1 MTAKDLTKSWSTAMV
16 HQSNIQ
22 LDGELEKAIAEAL
35 EQESEKMMKMECT
48 DWDCMDEYD
57 SNTVCTVDRLGSDMM
72 TEVDV
77 PKWVPK
83 EDGYKATSA
92 QRIGKRGSTA
102 YVVTYAPT
110 KTMGVGF
117 SKVFIVDSKTKKPF
131 PKMKEM
137 WEEMYKR
144 FEANAKNSKK
154 SNKGTLVPFANPSG
168 YGYVGSSGY
177 SDGYCLPANVTIS
190 KTGELRGAFGCPK
203 PIETYGV
210 AVELNTIYRDW
221 KNFPKETDYEMVKK
235 LKTARA
241 KVFEMQNGAEDY
253 EGEIANSR
261 NTIKEYQKHIADLE
275 AKMNK
280 LYEEAADAM
289 NLLEEHG
296 VKVDLSEKG
305 KAREWTL
312 DDDDLFKS
320 FDLTVPYDGSDCC
333 ISGSLGNDGTYYTT
347 IQHKVV

>member
-1 MTAKDLTKSWSTAMV
+1 MTAKDLTKSWTTAMV
-16 HQSNIQ
+16 HQSDTQ
-22 LDGELEKAIAEAL
+22 LDGELEKAIAEAT
-35 EQESEKMMKMECT
+35 EKMMDEC
-48 DWDCMDEYD
+48 DY
-57 SNTVCTVDRLGSDMM
+57 NRVYTVDRLGSDMM

-92 QRIGKRGSTA
+92 QRIGKRGSSA

-117 SKVFIVDSKTKKPF
+117 SKVFIVESKTQKPF

-144 FEANAKNSKK
+144 FEANAKNQKK
-154 SNKGTLVPFANPSG
+154 SNQGTLVPFANSSG
-168 YGYVGSSGY
+168 YGYVGSSDY
-177 SDGYCLPANVTIS
+177 SDGYYLPSNVTMS

-210 AVELNTIYRDW
+210 AMELNTIYRDW
-221 KNFPKETDYEMVKK
+221 KNFPKETDYEVVKK
-235 LKTARA
+235 LKNARA
-241 KVFEMQNGAEDY
+241 KVFEMQNGASEY
-253 EGEIANSR
+253 EGEIANAR
-261 NTIKEYQKHIADLE
+261 DTIKEYQKHIADVE

-280 LYEEAADAM
+280 LYEEAAEAM

-296 VKVDLSEKG
+296 IKVDLSEKG
-305 KAREWTL
+305 KSEEWTL
-312 DDDDLFKS
+312 DDVFS
-320 FDLTVPYDGSDCC
+320 QFDLTVPYDGSDCC
-333 ISGSLGNDGTYYTT
+333 ISGQLNNDGTYYTT
-347 IQHKVV
+347 IQHKVT